1 MSLIATGRQQRQMAN
16 RGFGAVAKIEAE
28 EEALRRQLSAAEK
41 QAETQTLG
49 TAAGLGGS
57 YGIKQSLDAADAADK
72 SISALNDSIGGGVGR
87 SGGELTLQTSEG
99 VYSGAE
105 ATEMIGAMETAAA
118 ETAALTEAGAGVE
131 AATAAA
137 ATGETAAATG
147 LTEAAAAGAAQT
159 GPMATLSTIAAPI
172 AIGLGV
178 AFLLNKL
185 F

>member
-1 MSLIATGRQQRQMAN
+1 MSLIASGRQQRQMAN

-28 EEALRRQLSAAEK
+28 EEALRRQLAAAEK
-41 QAETQTLG
+41 QAETQTMG

-57 YGIKQSLDAADAADK
+57 YGVKQSLDAADAADK
-72 SISALNDSIGGGVGR
+72 SISVLNETIGGGVGR
-87 SGGELTLQTSEG
+87 SGGELTLATSDG
-99 VYSGAE
+99 VYSGVE
-105 ATEMIGAMETAAA
+105 ATEMIGAMEGAAA
-118 ETAALTEAGAGVE
+118 ETAALTEAGAVASE
-131 AATAAA
+131 AAV
-137 ATGETAAATG
+137 ATETAA

>member
-28 EEALRRQLSAAEK
+28 EEALRSQLRAAEK
-41 QAETQTLG
+41 QAEMQTYG

-57 YGIKQSLDAADAADK
+57 YGIKQSLDAVDAADE
-72 SISALNDSIGGGVGR
+72 SISALNEAIGGGVGR
-87 SGGELTLQTSEG
+87 SGGELTLATTDG
-99 VYSGAE
+99 VMGGPQ
-105 ATEMIGAMETAAA
+105 ATEFIGALEGAAA

-159 GPMATLSTIAAPI
+159 GPMATLSTMAAPI